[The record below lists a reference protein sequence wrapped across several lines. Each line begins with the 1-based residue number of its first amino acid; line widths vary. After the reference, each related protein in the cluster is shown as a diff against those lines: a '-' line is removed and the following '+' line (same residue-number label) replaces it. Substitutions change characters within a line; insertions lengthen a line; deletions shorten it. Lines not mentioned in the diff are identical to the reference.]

1 MRPALLAL
9 LALLALAHTRSASE
23 SESGSAVHAP
33 CYVLGSVELGLCD
46 AGSPWNTYTFTRD
59 AAAQWSEH
67 RGYNCYDGGHGAT
80 TLPERFPNGVSS
92 KSTTLAGCK
101 ASCEGQAACVGIV
114 FASFSPPPPAP
125 PAPIPFDPTEQI
137 AGPPEPA
144 DAAGVAAWRE
154 TLVAWRAMVKRNL
167 SYTGA
172 IYEQPALAWTQT
184 SYIQPQ

>member
-1 MRPALLAL
+1 MRPALLP
-9 LALLALAHTRSASE
+9 LLALAHTRSASAP
-23 SESGSAVHAP
+23 ESGSVVHAP
-33 CYVLGSVELGLCD
+33 CYILGSVQLGLCD
-46 AGSPWNTYTFTRD
+46 TGSPWDTYTVARD
-59 AAAQWSEH
+59 AAARQWSEH
-67 RGYNCYDGGHGAT
+67 TGLNCYDGGHGAT

-101 ASCEGQAACVGIV
+101 ASCESQAACVGIV
-114 FASFSPPPPAP
+114 FASFSPIPPAP

-172 IYEQPALAWTQT
+172 IYEAPALAWTQT